1 MNIDKFDL
9 MYEKMLAE
17 LDKDYNILTE
27 EVTNTGVDEVSSG
40 DQREKVASSLRAQ
53 KEKAINKNAKV
64 NNQIKNISMAKN
76 AGIPV
81 NNDTKELL
89 KNQHKQ
95 SIIDREDKINDLRK
109 FNYNSDLNLEEELTD
124 EDIYTFAEEFE
135 DDFRSL
141 SEDEKVLKDRIKTL
155 GNRRIEQFN
164 NQKEQISNERDELK
178 DSANEAKQKIKED
191 QMKEK
196 QDQQLKQAEELQ
208 KQADQS
214 EKLQDDNA
222 AEKQKVEEKIKSE
235 QGRIKKQ
242 LDQVNRLSNI
252 NQGGENTMQENTIL
266 AEDKASRLERQ
277 HAKNEK
283 KWNKY
288 AEKKAKASSNI
299 SKYEEKKRKL
309 QAKLEY
315 VKSKGGNV
323 DSIINKLTKLD
334 VKIKKAQGKVDVA
347 DINYQKA
354 DNKKAEIEFKQDSLP
369 SASLAESLNFE
380 VDLLLNEEECILA
393 EMDSLLEEA
402 DELISNLIETN
413 NPVEYKQESNSLL
426 ESKKQ
431 EIVLR
436 EYSDPMLKH
445 LSKKINEATDAG
457 TLSKLIMK
465 FNEYN
470 KNR

>member
-40 DQREKVASSLRAQ
+40 DQKEKVASSLRSQ
-53 KEKAINKNAKV
+53 REKAIAKNKKV
-64 NNQIKNISMAKN
+64 IGQIKNFKMAKN

-81 NNDTKELL
+81 NNDTEKALD
-89 KNQHKQ
+89 NQWKQ
-95 SIIDREDKINDLRK
+95 SIIDKEDKKNAVRQ

-141 SEDEKVLKDRIKTL
+141 SEDEKVLKARIKTL

-178 DSANEAKQKIKED
+178 DSASEAKQKIKED

-196 QDQQLKQAEELQ
+196 QDQQLKQAEEMQ

-214 EKLQDDNA
+214 EKLQDANA
-222 AEKQKVEEKIKSE
+222 AERQKVEEN
-235 QGRIKKQ
+235 IKKEKEKMKKQ
-242 LDQVNRLSNI
+242 IDQVDRLSNI
-252 NQGGENTMQENTIL
+252 NQGGENTMEKNTIL
-266 AEDKASRLERQ
+266 AESKASRLDRQ
-277 HAKNEK
+277 HEKIEK
-283 KWNKY
+283 KWQN
-288 AEKKAKASSNI
+288 AANKKAKASSKINDL
-299 SKYEEKKRKL
+299 EKKRDELSKKASYL
-309 QAKLEY
+309 QSKGKSTEHIAKKIAKLNSKIEL
-315 VKSKGGNV
+315 VK
-323 DSIINKLTKLD
+323 
-334 VKIKKAQGKVDVA
+334 GKFNAAEAKYQSA
-347 DINYQKA
+347 DDAKSRN
-354 DNKKAEIEFKQDSLP
+354 EFKRDTLT
-369 SASLAESLNFE
+369 ESLNFDL
-380 VDLLLNEEECILA
+380 DLLLNEEECIYSELC
-393 EMDSLLEEA
+393 SLLEEVN
-402 DELISNLIETN
+402 DIIDNMTETN

-445 LSKKINEATDAG
+445 LSKKINEATDAE
-457 TLSKLIMK
+457 TLAKLIMK

>member
-53 KEKAINKNAKV
+53 KEKAINKNTKV
-64 NNQIKNISMAKN
+64 NNQIKNIAMAKN

-81 NNDTKELL
+81 NNDTEALL

-95 SIIDREDKINDLRK
+95 SVINREDKINDLRK

-124 EDIYTFAEEFE
+124 DDIYTFAEEFE

-141 SEDEKVLKDRIKTL
+141 SEDEKVLKARIKTL

-164 NQKEQISNERDELK
+164 NQKEQISNEKDELK
-178 DSANEAKQKIKED
+178 DSANEAKQKIKEE

-196 QDQQLKQAEELQ
+196 QDQQLKQAEDLQ
-208 KQADQS
+208 KQATQS
-214 EKLQDDNA
+214 EKLQDANA
-222 AEKQKVEEKIKSE
+222 AERQKVEEKIKKE
-235 QGRIKKQ
+235 KEIMNKR
-242 LDQVNRLSNI
+242 LDQVDRLSNM

-266 AEDKASRLERQ
+266 AEDKASRLEKQ

-299 SKYEEKKRKL
+299 HKYEEKKNKL
-309 QAKLEY
+309 QKKLEY
-315 VKSKGGNV
+315 IKSKGGNV
-323 DSIINKLTKLD
+323 DSIINKITKLD

-347 DINYQKA
+347 DIKYQKA
-354 DNKKAEIEFKQDSLP
+354 DDKKAEIEFKQDSLY
-369 SASLAESLNFE
+369 ESFNFE
-380 VDLLLNEEECILA
+380 FDLLLNEEECILS
-393 EMDSLLEEA
+393 EIDSLLEEA
-402 DELISNLIETN
+402 DDLIYNLIENN

-445 LSKKINEATDAG
+445 LSKKINEATDAE
-457 TLSKLIMK
+457 TLAKLIMK

>member
-64 NNQIKNISMAKN
+64 NNQIKNIDMAKN

-95 SIIDREDKINDLRK
+95 YVINREDKINDLRK
-109 FNYNSDLNLEEELTD
+109 FKYNSENLEEELTD

-141 SEDEKVLKDRIKTL
+141 SEDGQVLKARIKTL

-164 NQKEQISNERDELK
+164 NQKEQISDERDELK
-178 DSANEAKQKIKED
+178 DSASEAKQKIKED

-214 EKLQDDNA
+214 EKLQDANA
-222 AEKQKVEEKIKSE
+222 AERQKVEEKIKKE
-235 QGRIKKQ
+235 KEIMNKR
-242 LDQVNRLSNI
+242 LVQVDNLSNM
-252 NQGGENTMQENTIL
+252 NQGGEKTMQENTIL
-266 AEDKASRLERQ
+266 AEDRASRLERQ

-315 VKSKGGNV
+315 AKSKGGNV
-323 DSIINKLTKLD
+323 DSIINKITKLD

-347 DINYQKA
+347 DINYKRA
-354 DNKKAEIEFKQDSLP
+354 DDKKAEIEFKQDSL
-369 SASLAESLNFE
+369 SLAESLNFE
-380 VDLLLNEEECILA
+380 LDLLLNEEECILA

-402 DELISNLIETN
+402 DDLIYNLVENN

-445 LSKKINEATDAG
+445 LSKKINEATDAE
-457 TLSKLIMK
+457 TLAKLIMK

>member
-1 MNIDKFDL
+1 
-9 MYEKMLAE
+9 
-17 LDKDYNILTE
+17 
-27 EVTNTGVDEVSSG
+27 
-40 DQREKVASSLRAQ
+40 
-53 KEKAINKNAKV
+53 
-64 NNQIKNISMAKN
+64 
-76 AGIPV
+76 
-81 NNDTKELL
+81 
-89 KNQHKQ
+89 
-95 SIIDREDKINDLRK
+95 
-109 FNYNSDLNLEEELTD
+109 
-124 EDIYTFAEEFE
+124 
-135 DDFRSL
+135 
-141 SEDEKVLKDRIKTL
+141 
-155 GNRRIEQFN
+155 
-164 NQKEQISNERDELK
+164 
-178 DSANEAKQKIKED
+178 
-191 QMKEK
+191 MKEK
-196 QDQQLKQAEELQ
+196 QDQQLKQAEEMQ

-214 EKLQDDNA
+214 EKLQDANA
-222 AEKQKVEEKIKSE
+222 AERQKVDEKIKKE
-235 QGRIKKQ
+235 KEIMNKR
-242 LDQVNRLSNI
+242 LDQVDRLSNM
-252 NQGGENTMQENTIL
+252 NQGGENTMQKNTIL

-323 DSIINKLTKLD
+323 DSIINKITKLD

-347 DINYQKA
+347 DINYKRA
-354 DNKKAEIEFKQDSLP
+354 DDKKAEIEFKQDSLP

-380 VDLLLNEEECILA
+380 LDLLLNEEECILA
-393 EMDSLLEEA
+393 EMDSLLEEV
-402 DELISNLIETN
+402 DDLIYNLVENN

-445 LSKKINEATDAG
+445 LSKKINEATDAE
-457 TLSKLIMK
+457 TLAKLIMK